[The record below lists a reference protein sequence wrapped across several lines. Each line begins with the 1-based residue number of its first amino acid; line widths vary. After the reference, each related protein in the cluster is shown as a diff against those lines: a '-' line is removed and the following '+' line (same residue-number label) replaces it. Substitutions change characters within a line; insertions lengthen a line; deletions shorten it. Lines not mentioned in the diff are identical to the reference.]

1 MDVVVA
7 ADAIAAG
14 VGAGAVCAAV
24 NEAVRQSKARGNEP
38 DRRVG
43 MVERG
48 GRTKTEQHSDPCFES
63 PRYAHTGDE
72 FTPLN

>member
-1 MDVVVA
+1 
-7 ADAIAAG
+7 
-14 VGAGAVCAAV
+14 V